1 MCSPGD
7 VAGGV
12 GAADGK
18 GVGPD
23 LMGHGGGVQG
33 KCTGSHCRAVRG
45 PWSTL
50 RGDCKERVAEGGGND
65 GSACSRSGRLATV
78 NVYWEL
84 DIHL

>member
-23 LMGHGGGVQG
+23 LMGHGGG
-33 KCTGSHCRAVRG
+33 CRASAPGAIAGLSEDHGQLCVGIARRE
-45 PWSTL
+45 WQ
-50 RGDCKERVAEGGGND
+50 RVGVMMVVLAVAQGG
-65 GSACSRSGRLATV
+65 L
-78 NVYWEL
+78 L
-84 DIHL
+84 P